1 MAPMAVRG
9 EDLMGQLEGE
19 LKTSMAE
26 PSRILQMVGM
36 PSFFGV
42 KHQAD
47 QQMAPFW
54 THQMARNF
62 RHFSSYM

>member
-36 PSFFGV
+36 PSFLG
-42 KHQAD
+42 
-47 QQMAPFW
+47 
-54 THQMARNF
+54 
-62 RHFSSYM
+62 